1 MTLTLYSTTDDNRVV
16 NKTLTAVGSAVTV
29 RPTERLD
36 MMAPNFLIDY
46 AAAALGANYCYCDTF
61 DRYYYINDITLE
73 TGRRMILHCTI
84 DVLKTYAAALADVE
98 ATVIRSASVG
108 GPTPITDKK
117 LPVDP
122 HKYELKSIKFDKSFQ
137 QDNNK
142 SCYVLIT

>member
-1 MTLTLYSTTDDNRVV
+1 MTLTLYSTSDDNRVV
-16 NKTLTAVGSAVTV
+16 NKTLTTLGSLTIN
-29 RPTERLD
+29 PTEGLD
-36 MMAPNFLIDY
+36 LINPKFIINNNSSY
-46 AAAALGANYCYCDTF
+46 YSANYCYCDTLG
-61 DRYYYINDITLE
+61 RYYYINNITLD
-73 TGRRMILHCTI
+73 TGRRMVLHCAI
-84 DVLKTYAAALADVE
+84 DVLKTYAAALANVE

-122 HKYELKSIKFDKSFQ
+122 HKYELKSIKFDRSFQ